1 MYIDIVP
8 NRNSPPAVLLRE
20 SYRENGRIIKRTIA
34 NLSKCPPDAIESFRL
49 ALRGVK
55 LTPQA
60 DRFIIERSIPF
71 GHVEALLGLMNSL
84 KMDTLLSSRPCR
96 ERSLVLAMI
105 AQRLLDPCS
114 KLSTTRQ
121 WHSTALAE
129 ELSVADAD
137 ENDLYAALDWLL
149 DRQER
154 IEDKLAKRHLHNGG
168 HVLFDVSSSS
178 YHGRS
183 CPLASYGYNRDG
195 EKLPCIVYG
204 LLTDEAGRPVAVETY
219 PGNTADSETVAGQV
233 DKLRIRFNLD
243 RVVLVGDRGMLPQS
257 RIDEIKKIPQLGW
270 ITALRS
276 SSIRELLENGVVQM
290 SLFDQRNLAEIT
302 CEEYPGER
310 LVACYNPLLAID
322 RRHTREDLLLATEE
336 KLALIAAEV
345 KRRIHKQLLANEIG
359 IKVGKVLSRYKMGK
373 HFILDIQNGAFSYQ
387 RNTVSIEKEECLD
400 GIYIIRTSEDGNK
413 IAADDIVRTYKSL
426 GQVEQA
432 FRCIKNLD
440 IRIRPIHHRTE
451 PRVKA
456 HIFLCMLAYYV
467 EWHLRKSLAPVL
479 FQDDELDV
487 VRWQRDPVAK
497 AMPGEKAKKKKS
509 NKQTED
515 GWPVQSLHTL
525 LDNLGTRCMNT
536 CRVDNDGNVIRFKQ
550 ITQPTPFQHHSF
562 GLLGI
567 SLR

>member
-20 SYRENGRIIKRTIA
+20 SYRKNGRVIKRTIA
-34 NLSKCPPDAIESFRL
+34 NLSSCPPDAIEAFRL
-49 ALRGVK
+49 ALRGIK
-55 LTPQA
+55 LTPQK
-60 DRFIIERSIPF
+60 DHFFIERSIPF
-71 GHVEALLGLMNSL
+71 GHVEALIGVMNSL
-84 KMDTLLSSRPCR
+84 NMDTLLSSRPCR

-129 ELSVADAD
+129 ELNVADAD
-137 ENDLYAALDWLL
+137 ENDLYAAMDWLL
-149 DRQER
+149 NRQER
-154 IEDKLAKRHLHNGG
+154 IEAKLAKRHLHNGG

-204 LLTDEAGRPVAVETY
+204 LLTDESGRPVAVEAY

-233 DKLRIRFNLD
+233 DKLRTRFKLD
-243 RVVLVGDRGMLPQS
+243 RVVLIGDRGMLPQS

-276 SSIRELLENGVVQM
+276 SSIRELVENGVVQM
-290 SLFDQRNLAEIT
+290 SLFDQQNLSEIS
-302 CEEYPGER
+302 CKEYPGER
-310 LVACYNPLLAID
+310 LIACYNPLLALD
-322 RRHTREDLLLATEE
+322 RRHTREELLAATEE
-336 KLALIAAEV
+336 RLGRIATEV
-345 KRRIHKQLLANEIG
+345 KRRTHRQLLANEIG
-359 IKVGKVLSRYKMGK
+359 IKVGRVFSRYKMGK
-373 HFILDIQNGAFSYQ
+373 HFILDIKDGAFSYQ
-387 RNTVSIEKEECLD
+387 RNRESIEQEECLD
-400 GIYIIRTSEDGNK
+400 GIYIIRTSEERNEM
-413 IAADDIVRTYKSL
+413 AADDIVRTYKSL

-451 PRVKA
+451 PHVKA

-467 EWHLRKSLAPVL
+467 EWHFRKLLAPVL
-479 FQDDELDV
+479 FQDDELDEA
-487 VRWQRDPVAK
+487 RRQRDPVDK
-497 AMPGEKAKKKKS
+497 AIAGEKAKKKKS
-509 NKQTED
+509 SKKTGD
-515 GWPVQSLHTL
+515 GWPLHSLHTL
-525 LDNLGTRCMNT
+525 LDNLGTRCINS
-536 CRVDNDGNVIRFKQ
+536 CGVANDSNIIRFQQ
-550 ITQPTPFQHHSF
+550 ITQPTPFQRYIF
-562 GLLGI
+562 DMLGI
-567 SLR
+567 SPR